1 MIRLIQHDLGN
12 ECHAAKTSY
21 LAESSKVRK
30 HHALSCKVRFATPVC
45 FCFLLLTSSVPAR
58 LWRGW
63 VSGGRSLNKVPFELG
78 FSKGGSNT
86 IWDDHNTTCIL
97 GLFIA
102 LLCSSN
108 LIVEMVF
115 PMLGYI
121 IMLLQNQILRRT
133 LHPVAQKY
141 GV

>member
-1 MIRLIQHDLGN
+1 M
-12 ECHAAKTSY
+12 
-21 LAESSKVRK
+21 
-30 HHALSCKVRFATPVC
+30 PVC
-45 FCFLLLTSSVPAR
+45 FCFLLLTFFVLGL

-63 VSGGRSLNKVPFELG
+63 VSGRRSLNKLPSELG

-86 IWDDHNTTCIL
+86 IWDDHNKVCIL

-108 LIVEMVF
+108 LIVEKVF

-121 IMLLQNQILRRT
+121 IMLL
-133 LHPVAQKY
+133 
-141 GV
+141 